1 VIPGRFSRYRFC
13 GVYTDARGR
22 KFFGPRPRFL
32 YRDLPDNR
40 MHPVREGD
48 TLHRLAHRYFP
59 GLGPPALDGE
69 PRPAEL
75 FWVIGDFQPEP
86 IFDATIRLERGGILI
101 VPSVVTVESQILTDA
116 RLAMV
121 EL

>member
-1 VIPGRFSRYRFC
+1 MIPGRFSRYRFC

-22 KFFGPRPRFL
+22 RFFGPRPKFTF
-32 YRDLPDNR
+32 RDLPDNR
-40 MHPVREGD
+40 MHPVEDDD

-86 IFDATIRLERGGILI
+86 IFDATVRLDSGRVLI
-101 VPSVVTVESQILTDA
+101 IPSMAVVQGQILSDA
-116 RLAMV
+116 RLAV
-121 EL
+121 VGL